1 VVICSWK
8 MLKTW

>member
-1 VVICSWK
+1 